1 MKNKGLLMVI
11 SGPSGAGKGTVISS
25 LINKNDN
32 IHCSISAT
40 TRYKRDGEVDGVN
53 YFFLTKEA
61 FEKEIANDGMI
72 EYANYC
78 GNYYGTP
85 KKAVFEKLDAG
96 IDVILEIEI
105 QGALQIKEKFP
116 DAVLIFIIPPKFED
130 IKKRLVGRNTE
141 SMEIIEKRLETAK
154 KELSYIDKYDYVV
167 INDYIEIAAEKIKS
181 IISAEKSKYVNI
193 KNYIE
198 REF

>member
-25 LINKNDN
+25 LINNNDN

-40 TRYKRDGEVDGVN
+40 TRYMREGEIDGVN

-61 FEKEIANDGMI
+61 FEKEISNDGMI

-85 KKAVFEKLDAG
+85 KKVVFEKLDAG

-116 DAVLIFIIPPKFED
+116 DAVLIFIVPPKFED
-130 IKKRLVGRNTE
+130 IRKRLIGRNTE
-141 SMEIIEKRLETAK
+141 SIEIIDKRLETAK
-154 KELSYIDKYDYVV
+154 KEISYIDKYDYVV
-167 INDYIEIAAEKIKS
+167 VNDYVEIAAEKIKS
-181 IISAEKSKYVNI
+181 IISAEKSKYENM